1 MGNLLNKFL
10 ARSVFLTSAISAVV
24 LVCAPAVAETGA
36 VEAEAIAAQTMTLIA
51 PKAAEAVQTEDAP
64 VTVPAIVEAAVHL
77 PARAGIE
84 AQSEGADDVSPPG
97 PEFAKIRPQARKSDY
112 ASVQVA
118 FLGKVRPRVR
128 PYILPK
134 TRWEHRPGS
143 KAWTKAAMQA
153 VLSHGRPLVKT
164 VPSDYMTWCPAYKE
178 NDEYKRAMFWVG
190 FMSALAKHES
200 TYRQDA
206 VGGGG
211 LWYGLLQILPSTAR
225 LYKCK
230 AKTGE
235 ALKNGADNLTCA
247 TRIMTK
253 TVPRDQIIHGFF
265 PGQKHK
271 YRGITQDWGPMHAS
285 KKRNEMSAWTRKQ
298 SYCVSQRSLRP
309 KLRPEGLGARTGNT
323 DA

>member
-1 MGNLLNKFL
+1 MGNLLNKLL
-10 ARSVFLTSAISAVV
+10 AFGIFFAS
-24 LVCAPAVAETGA
+24 APAVGETTA
-36 VEAEAIAAQTMTLIA
+36 VDAEAIAAQTMILIA
-51 PKAAEAVQTEDAP
+51 PEAVQAVPP
-64 VTVPAIVEAAVHL
+64 VVEAVVQVPAP
-77 PARAGIE
+77 PALG
-84 AQSEGADDVSPPG
+84 AQAQEDDRVSPPG
-97 PEFAKIRPQARKSDY
+97 PEFAKIRPQARKSEY

-118 FLGKVRPRVR
+118 FLGKIRPRVR

-134 TRWEHRPGS
+134 TRWEHKPGN
-143 KAWTKAAMQA
+143 KVWTKAAMQA

-164 VPSDYMTWCPAYKE
+164 VPSDYKTWCPAYRE

-200 TYRQDA
+200 TYRQEA

-230 AKTGE
+230 AKTGQ
-235 ALKNGADNLTCA
+235 ALKNGADNLSCA

-265 PGQKHK
+265 PGKKHR
-271 YRGITQDWGPMHAS
+271 YRGITQDWGPMHSS
-285 KKRNEMSAWTRKQ
+285 KKRTEMAAWTRKQ
-298 SYCVSQRSLRP
+298 SYCVSRRSLRP
-309 KLRPEGLGARTGNT
+309 KQRPVGLGVDKDTSL
-323 DA
+323 

>member
-1 MGNLLNKFL
+1 MGNLLNKLL
-10 ARSVFLTSAISAVV
+10 ALGVFFVA
-24 LVCAPAVAETGA
+24 APVAAPTVAETVA
-36 VEAEAIAAQTMTLIA
+36 VEAEAIAAQTMLLIT
-51 PKAAEAVQTEDAP
+51 PEAAEAATP
-64 VTVPAIVEAAVHL
+64 VVEAAVHL
-77 PARAGIE
+77 PAATPFA
-84 AQSEGADDVSPPG
+84 AQTDEDDTVSPPG
-97 PEFAKIRPQARKSDY
+97 PEFAKIRPQARKSEY

-134 TRWEHRPGS
+134 TRWEHRPGN
-143 KAWTKAAMQA
+143 KVWTKAAMQA
-153 VLSHGRPLVKT
+153 VLSHGRPLVTT
-164 VPSDYMTWCPAYKE
+164 VPSDYKTWCPAYRE

-230 AKTGE
+230 AKTGQ

-253 TVPRDQIIHGFF
+253 TVGRDKIIHGFF

-271 YRGITQDWGPMHAS
+271 YRGITQDWGPMHSS

-298 SYCVSQRSLRP
+298 SYCVSHTSLRP
-309 KLRPEGLGARTGNT
+309 KMRPAGLGATP

>member
-1 MGNLLNKFL
+1 MGNLLNKVFALGVFL
-10 ARSVFLTSAISAVV
+10 AA
-24 LVCAPAVAETGA
+24 APVAAETDAVAA
-36 VEAEAIAAQTMTLIA
+36 DMLAAQTMSLLKPEQDVNA
-51 PKAAEAVQTEDAP
+51 QPDAVRP
-64 VTVPAIVEAAVHL
+64 SVH
-77 PARAGIE
+77 I
-84 AQSEGADDVSPPG
+84 DNNVSPPG
-97 PEFAKIRPQARKSDY
+97 PEFAQFRPQARKSDY
-112 ASVQVA
+112 ASVQAA
-118 FLGKVRPRVR
+118 FLGKIRPRVR

-134 TRWEHRPGS
+134 TRWEHRPGN

-164 VPSDYMTWCPAYKE
+164 VPTDYKTWCPAYRE

-211 LWYGLLQILPSTAR
+211 LWYGLLQILPSTAK

-230 AKTGE
+230 AKTGQ

-271 YRGITQDWGPMHAS
+271 YRGITQDWGPMHSSS
-285 KKRNEMSAWTRKQ
+285 KRGEMAAWTRKQ
-298 SYCVSQRSLRP
+298 SYCVSHRSLRP
-309 KLRPEGLGARTGNT
+309 KLRPADLSVTP